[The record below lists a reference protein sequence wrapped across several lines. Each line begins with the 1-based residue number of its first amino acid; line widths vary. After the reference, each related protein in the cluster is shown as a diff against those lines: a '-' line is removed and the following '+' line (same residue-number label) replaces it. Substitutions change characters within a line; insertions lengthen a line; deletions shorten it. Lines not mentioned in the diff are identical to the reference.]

1 MQPLTGF
8 RDQTA
13 TLSRRKTRVAAVTL
27 LKSIQTVPTACGEGQ
42 GGRLGELLFQKLMEP
57 LLAPL
62 NIRAI
67 PIHLKGESLLQRT
80 QPAAEMLQLQLC

>member
-1 MQPLTGF
+1 M
-8 RDQTA
+8 
-13 TLSRRKTRVAAVTL
+13 
-27 LKSIQTVPTACGEGQ
+27 
-42 GGRLGELLFQKLMEP
+42 FQKLMEP